1 MKSFNVVECKF
12 IDEKL
17 RGDYGDYFPFIN
29 KLIVGV
35 KILINWFSLAPK
47 HKDEIQVKVA
57 QYNSFEHVCILFV
70 FIMESDNL
78 NEIAT

>member
-35 KILINWFSLAPK
+35 KILIN
-47 HKDEIQVKVA
+47 
-57 QYNSFEHVCILFV
+57 
-70 FIMESDNL
+70 
-78 NEIAT
+78 